1 MFNLKI
7 MKIKSLVKVFNVIVI
22 FSLAILLNNKAYSQ
36 SKKDCSNATTQSEI
50 NVCSQNQ
57 YAAADKEL
65 NDLYK
70 KVSAK
75 LDTQQKTTLIQSQR
89 KWISFRDE
97 YAKIYEMIYKGG
109 SMAPSAVLKCKTDL
123 TRTRIA
129 ELQTLFDQVN
139 L

>member
-1 MFNLKI
+1 
-7 MKIKSLVKVFNVIVI
+7 MKVKSRNRKLNVIIICSLI
-22 FSLAILLNNKAYSQ
+22 FLSSDKVYSQ
-36 SKKDCSNATTQSEI
+36 SKVDCSKATTQTEI
-50 NVCSQNQ
+50 NVCSQNKFV
-57 YAAADKEL
+57 AADKEL

-75 LDTQQKTTLIQSQR
+75 LVTQQKLTLIQSQR
-89 KWISFRDE
+89 KWISFRDQ
-97 YAKIYEMIYKGG
+97 YAKIYELIYNGG
-109 SMAPSAVLKCKTDL
+109 SMAPSAVLKCKTEL